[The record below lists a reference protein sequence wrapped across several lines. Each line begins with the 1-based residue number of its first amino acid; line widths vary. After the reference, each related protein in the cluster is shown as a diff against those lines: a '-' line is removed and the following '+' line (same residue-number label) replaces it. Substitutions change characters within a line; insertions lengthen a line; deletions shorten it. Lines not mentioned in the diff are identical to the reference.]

1 VVLEVVV
8 VVATKEKSD
17 IHHPSF
23 GNRWNEKKTMMM
35 SLVFIMVVLDA
46 TTQEK
51 KTKMTNMVLALNC
64 FWKY

>member
-1 VVLEVVV
+1 LQQ
-8 VVATKEKSD
+8 KKLD
-17 IHHPSF
+17 ICCLGF
-23 GNRWNEKKTMMM
+23 GNRWKEKKIMMM

-51 KTKMTNMVLALNC
+51 KTRMINIVLALNC